1 MLKLGDSGD
10 AVKVLQGGLNKFG
23 ALLLLDGDFGPLT
36 SDAVL
41 ETKVVLGRPASA
53 DADERFQQTVA
64 RHPDPFPALTAAGV
78 TFIARA
84 EVSGPRE
91 YRRRYKNPVWPSTG
105 SGITVGIGYD
115 LQFVDREHLFGD
127 WGEVVSDSVLE
138 RLAAVVGQ
146 VGSDALLA
154 AVRDVEIPL
163 PIAMSVFLTR
173 TLPLYVEQTRSI
185 YPQLDL
191 LSASRRTSLVSLVY
205 NRGSRLTD
213 RDPVLQDRREMRA
226 IRTLLRDNDLA
237 AVSEEL
243 DSMARLWT
251 LPGLVQRR
259 HDEARLWRSG
269 FEPLQLG

>member
-1 MLKLGDSGD
+1 MLRLGDSGA

-36 SDAVL
+36 RDAVL
-41 ETKVVLGRPASA
+41 ESRVILGARVSP
-53 DADERFQQTVA
+53 DADESFQQIVA

-91 YRRRYKNPVWPSTG
+91 YRRRFKNPVWPSAG

-115 LQFVDREHLFGD
+115 LQFVDAQRLRAD
-127 WGEVVSDSVLE
+127 WGDSVPTTVID

-146 VGSDALLA
+146 TGSNDLLA
-154 AVRDVEIPL
+154 AVRDIEIPL
-163 PIAMSVFLTR
+163 PIAMSVFLNR
-173 TLPLYVEQTRSI
+173 TLPQYVEQTRAI
-185 YPQLDL
+185 YPQLDVV
-191 LSASRRTSLVSLVY
+191 SAPRRTALVSLVY

-213 RDPVLQDRREMRA
+213 RDPVLQERLEMRA
-226 IRTLLRDNDLA
+226 IRILLQDGELG
-237 AVSEEL
+237 AVASEF

-251 LPGLVQRR
+251 LPGLIQRR

-269 FEPLQLG
+269 FAPLQLG

>member
-1 MLKLGDSGD
+1 MLRLGDSGA

-36 SDAVL
+36 RDAVL
-41 ETKVVLGRPASA
+41 ETRVALGARVSP
-53 DADERFQQTVA
+53 DADEGLQQIVA

-91 YRRRYKNPVWPSTG
+91 YRRRFKNPVWPSAG

-115 LQFVDREHLFGD
+115 LQFVDTQRLRAD
-127 WGEVVSDSVLE
+127 WGDSIPTTIIE
-138 RLAAVVGQ
+138 RLADVLGQ
-146 VGSDALLA
+146 PGSNDLLA
-154 AVRDVEIPL
+154 AVRDIEIPL
-163 PIAMSVFLTR
+163 PMAMSVFLNR
-173 TLPLYVEQTRSI
+173 TLPLYVEQTRAI
-185 YPQLDL
+185 YPQLDVV
-191 LSASRRTSLVSLVY
+191 SASRRTALVSLVY

-213 RDPVLQDRREMRA
+213 RDPVLQERLEMRA
-226 IRTLLRDNDLA
+226 IRTLLQDGELG
-237 AVSEEL
+237 AVATEF

-251 LPGLVQRR
+251 LPGLIQRR

-269 FEPLQLG
+269 FAPLQLG